1 MSPAPTPDHDSGS
14 RYKEAASVLNFMNN
28 MVTHVKEIHKNNWEA
43 EHLFRRQWDH
53 VRYCL
58 LSGVIRC
65 YQVLSGVIRC
75 YQALSGVIRCYQVA
89 GQVTG
94 VGSTPEQVDQ

>member
-1 MSPAPTPDHDSGS
+1 MTQVHGAC
-14 RYKEAASVLNFMNN
+14 YKEAASVLNFVNN
-28 MVTHVKEIHKNNWEA
+28 IHKNNWEA
-43 EHLFRRQWDH
+43 EHLFGRQWDH
-53 VRYCL
+53 IRYCL
-58 LSGVIRC
+58 
-65 YQVLSGVIRC
+65 LSGVIRC